1 MSIFKK
7 TATDE
12 CGANHQSPKQS
23 NALDDVIMRAGGVVA
38 LSRSLGVT
46 PQTVKSW
53 QKQGALPWI
62 QAVQLQYLYGTNLT
76 DHICDEDAL
85 FQSLMRLER
94 TLIELNQAAG
104 KALQHATHL
113 VDVMFKQ
120 RKEIT
125 ANTE

>member
-1 MSIFKK
+1 MTIFKK

-12 CGANHQSPKQS
+12 RAANHQSPKQY
-23 NALDDVIMRAGGVVA
+23 NALDDVIMRAGGVDA

-113 VDVMFKQ
+113 VDVMFEQ
-120 RKEIT
+120 RKGIVASKE
-125 ANTE
+125 